1 MIIHSENIGISME
14 MSLIYIYD
22 QKRAILISLTTECE
36 VSSEKTLGVS
46 IRFKSVSGSSHSGI
60 SSNGREEM
68 LGIGERLKVDKF
80 VFCDSLGKIVFPPT
94 NELSEVPRDP
104 NGRFC
109 LMLEL

>member
-1 MIIHSENIGISME
+1 MIIHSGNIGISME

-46 IRFKSVSGSSHSGI
+46 VRFKSVSGSSHSGI

-68 LGIGERLKVDKF
+68 LGIGERLKVDKV
-80 VFCDSLGKIVFPPT
+80 VFCDSLGSLRT

>member
-46 IRFKSVSGSSHSGI
+46 IRFKLVSGSSHSGI

-68 LGIGERLKVDKF
+68 LGIGERLKVDKV